1 MAPLMPCR
9 RRDLLRFVTGRSGCF
24 RRLYGTGPGAAQRR
38 LHTMD
43 AAQPAAQAVAIS
55 GARFLAAASNPDILR
70 LATVRT
76 RKMDL
81 GGETVVP
88 GFVDPTPI
96 RPPPVCAICARWI
109 VICGRLRPL
118 SRPSGSG
125 RRPPGEWVVGF
136 KYDDTKTAD
145 SGLYNKMVKLHGKT
159 EILQHVMQ

>member
-9 RRDLLRFVTGRSGCF
+9 LNRRDLLRFVTGRSGCF

-96 RPPPVCAICARWI
+96 RPPPVLRHLREVDCDLRSIAAIVEAIRQRAAPRR
-109 VICGRLRPL
+109 VGSRL
-118 SRPSGSG
+118 
-125 RRPPGEWVVGF
+125 
-136 KYDDTKTAD
+136 
-145 SGLYNKMVKLHGKT
+145 
-159 EILQHVMQ
+159 